1 MIIRAWE
8 EKDIPAIADIEN
20 KSFADPWTEGM
31 LSDTLRFPVYHTFL
45 AEEGGQVCGYGCL
58 ILLFED
64 AELANI
70 AVAPTH
76 RGQGVGKLLMEKLH
90 EYAKRFLAER
100 MLLEVR
106 VSNAPAISLYEK
118 LGFVNVG
125 RRPNYYHNPKE
136 DALILRKEWEV

>member
-70 AVAPTH
+70 AVSPTH
-76 RGQGVGKLLMEKLH
+76 RGQGVGKLLMEKMH
-90 EYAKRFLAER
+90 DYAKTFGAER

-106 VSNAPAISLYEK
+106 VSNQNAIGLYEK
-118 LGFVNVG
+118 YGYEKYGL
-125 RRPNYYHNPKE
+125 RENYYADGE
-136 DALILRKEWEV
+136 DAYLMQKSLL

>member
-20 KSFADPWTEGM
+20 KSFADPWTEEM

-76 RGQGVGKLLMEKLH
+76 RGQGVGKLLMEKMH
-90 EYAKRFLAER
+90 DYAKTFGAER

-106 VSNAPAISLYEK
+106 VSNQSAIGLYERYGYEK
-118 LGFVNVG
+118 YGL
-125 RRPNYYHNPKE
+125 RENYYADGE
-136 DALILRKEWEV
+136 DAYLMQRSLL

>member
-1 MIIRAWE
+1 MIVRAWE
-8 EKDIPAIADIEN
+8 QKDIPAIADIEN

-70 AVAPTH
+70 AIAPTH
-76 RGQGVGKLLMEKLH
+76 RGQGVGKLLMEKMH
-90 EYAKRFLAER
+90 DYAKTFGAER

-106 VSNAPAISLYEK
+106 VSNQSAIGLYEK
-118 LGFVNVG
+118 YGYEKYGL
-125 RRPNYYHNPKE
+125 RENYYADGE
-136 DALILRKEWEV
+136 DAYLMQKSLL

>member
-8 EKDIPAIADIEN
+8 KKDIPAIADIEN

-70 AVAPTH
+70 AVSPTH
-76 RGQGVGKLLMEKLH
+76 RGQGVGKLLMEKMH
-90 EYAKRFLAER
+90 DYAKTFGAER

-106 VSNAPAISLYEK
+106 VSNQNAIGLYEK
-118 LGFVNVG
+118 YGYEKYGL
-125 RRPNYYHNPKE
+125 RENYYADGE
-136 DALILRKEWEV
+136 DAYLMQKSLL

>member
-70 AVAPTH
+70 AVSPTH
-76 RGQGVGKLLMEKLH
+76 RGQGIGKLLMEKMH
-90 EYAKRFLAER
+90 DYAKTFGAER

-106 VSNAPAISLYEK
+106 VSNQNAIGLYEK
-118 LGFVNVG
+118 YGYEKYGL
-125 RRPNYYHNPKE
+125 RENYYADGE
-136 DALILRKEWEV
+136 DAYLMPKSLL

>member
-8 EKDIPAIADIEN
+8 EKDIPALAEIEN

-31 LSDTLRFPVYHTFL
+31 LKDCLRYPIYHTFL
-45 AEEGGQVCGYGCL
+45 AEEGGQVCGYCCL

-70 AVAPTH
+70 AVAPSH
-76 RGQGVGKLLMEKLH
+76 RGQGVGKMLMEKMH
-90 EYAKRFLAER
+90 DYAKTFGAER

-106 VSNAPAISLYEK
+106 VSNQSAIGLYEK
-118 LGFVNVG
+118 YGYEKYGL
-125 RRPNYYHNPKE
+125 RENYYADGE
-136 DALILRKEWEV
+136 DAYLMQKSLL

>member
-1 MIIRAWE
+1 MIVRAWE
-8 EKDIPAIADIEN
+8 KEDIASIVDIEN

-31 LSDTLRFPVYHTFL
+31 FLDTLRFPVYHTFL
-45 AEEGGQVCGYGCL
+45 VEDGGQVCGYGCL

-76 RGQGVGKLLMEKLH
+76 RGQGVGKLLMEKMH
-90 EYAKRFLAER
+90 DYAKTFGAER

-106 VSNAPAISLYEK
+106 VSNASAIGLYEK
-118 LGFVNVG
+118 YGYERYGL
-125 RRPNYYHNPKE
+125 RENYYADGE
-136 DALILRKEWEV
+136 DAYLMQKSLL

>member
-20 KSFADPWTEGM
+20 ESFADPWTEGM

-70 AVAPTH
+70 AVSPTH
-76 RGQGVGKLLMEKLH
+76 RGQGVGKLLMEKMH
-90 EYAKRFLAER
+90 DYAKTFGAER

-106 VSNAPAISLYEK
+106 VSNQSAIGLYEK
-118 LGFVNVG
+118 YGYEKYGL
-125 RRPNYYHNPKE
+125 RENYYADGE
-136 DALILRKEWEV
+136 DAYLMQKSLL

>member
-1 MIIRAWE
+1 MIVRAWE
-8 EKDIPAIADIEN
+8 EKDIAAIADIEN

-31 LSDTLRFPVYHTFL
+31 LLDTLRFPVYHTFL
-45 AEEGGQVCGYGCL
+45 AEDGGQVCGYGCL

-76 RGQGVGKLLMEKLH
+76 RGQGVGKLLMEKMH
-90 EYAKRFLAER
+90 DYAKTFGAER

-106 VSNAPAISLYEK
+106 VSNASAIGLYEK
-118 LGFVNVG
+118 YGYERYGL
-125 RRPNYYHNPKE
+125 RENYYADGE
-136 DALILRKEWEV
+136 DAYLMQKKL

>member
-31 LSDTLRFPVYHTFL
+31 LLDALRFPVYHTFL

-64 AELANI
+64 AEFANI
-70 AVAPTH
+70 AVSPTH
-76 RGQGVGKLLMEKLH
+76 RGQGVGKLLMEKMH
-90 EYAKRFLAER
+90 DYAKTFGAER

-106 VSNAPAISLYEK
+106 VSNQSAIGLYEK
-118 LGFVNVG
+118 YGYEKYGL
-125 RRPNYYHNPKE
+125 RENYYADGE
-136 DALILRKEWEV
+136 DAYLMQKSLL

>member
-31 LSDTLRFPVYHTFL
+31 FSDTLRFPVYHTFL

-76 RGQGVGKLLMEKLH
+76 RGQGIGKLLMEKMH
-90 EYAKRFLAER
+90 DYAKTFGAER

-106 VSNAPAISLYEK
+106 VSNQSAIGLYEK
-118 LGFVNVG
+118 YGYERYGL
-125 RRPNYYHNPKE
+125 RENYYADGE
-136 DALILRKEWEV
+136 DAYLMQKSLL

>member
-1 MIIRAWE
+1 MIVRAWE
-8 EKDIPAIADIEN
+8 EKDIAAIADIEN

-31 LSDTLRFPVYHTFL
+31 LLDTLRFPVYHTFL
-45 AEEGGQVCGYGCL
+45 AEDGGQVCGYGCL

-76 RGQGVGKLLMEKLH
+76 RGQGVGKLLMEKMH
-90 EYAKRFLAER
+90 DHAKTFGAER

-106 VSNAPAISLYEK
+106 VSNASAIGLYKKYGYERYG
-118 LGFVNVG
+118 L
-125 RRPNYYHNPKE
+125 RENYYADGE
-136 DALILRKEWEV
+136 DAYLMQKSLL

>member
-70 AVAPTH
+70 AVSPTH
-76 RGQGVGKLLMEKLH
+76 RGQGVGKLLMEKMH
-90 EYAKRFLAER
+90 DYAKTFGAER

-106 VSNAPAISLYEK
+106 VSNQSAIGLYEK
-118 LGFVNVG
+118 YGYERYGL
-125 RRPNYYHNPKE
+125 RENYYADGE
-136 DALILRKEWEV
+136 DAYLMEKSL

>member
-8 EKDIPAIADIEN
+8 EKDIPQIADIEN
-20 KSFADPWTEGM
+20 SSFSDPWTEGM
-31 LSDTLRFPVYHTFL
+31 LADTLRFPVYHTFL

-76 RGQGVGKLLMEKLH
+76 RGQGVGKLLMERMH
-90 EYAKRFLAER
+90 SYAKTFGAER

-106 VSNAPAISLYEK
+106 VSNQPAISLYEK
-118 LGFVNVG
+118 YGYEKYGL
-125 RRPNYYHNPKE
+125 RENYYPDGE
-136 DALILRKEWEV
+136 DAHLMQKSL